1 MASIRQKRCCTYR
14 VFSSI
19 WIILRRL
26 CLPDS
31 GSGSTNFSNKAN
43 WIQDGTGVLR
53 QQHWSVNDVTYCW
66 RDPGQGEWK
75 MDGSQSILWC
85 SLHRRHSV
93 RVWGENLQSRLE
105 VQCPLLTWQQLWL
118 QPHQGHVVMF
128 LPRFI
133 TSLRHDCS
141 IYRDIQMYNYRLS
154 LL

>member
-19 WIILRRL
+19 WILFRRL
-26 CLPDS
+26 CLPDC
-31 GSGSTNFSNKAN
+31 GSSSTNFSDKGN
-43 WIQDGTGVLR
+43 WVQDGTGVLC
-53 QQHWSVNDVTYCW
+53 QQHWCVNDIAYCW
-66 RDPGQGEWK
+66 CDPGQREWE

-105 VQCPLLTWQQLWL
+105 VQCPLLTWQQLLL
-118 QPHQGHVVMF
+118 QSHQCCGVVF
-128 LPRFI
+128 LPRFV
-133 TSLRHDCS
+133 TSFRHDCS
-141 IYRDIQMYNYRLS
+141 LYRDFQMYSYRPS